1 MAKVIALAGALLVKK
16 VTMEF
21 TPAEAE
27 TIYDILTDVGGD
39 AVTTRRGHAE
49 AIMAAFRAVD
59 PDHFRFGIKTKDD
72 IRVVKDGIQFFDP
85 SQKFVVEVQDI
96 QHRWIRSVIVDGVFD
111 TFADAQGAIDR
122 ARNATVISS
131 VRGYRVVP
139 KN

>member
-59 PDHFRFGIKTKDD
+59 PDHFRFGIKTKND
-72 IRVVKDGIQFFDP
+72 IRVVKDEIQFFDP
-85 SQKFVVEVQDI
+85 TKKYIVQAYFGGSGWLQSFVL
-96 QHRWIRSVIVDGVFD
+96 DG
-111 TFADAQGAIDR
+111 TYPTRAEAAAAITGANKAGELDPIP
-122 ARNATVISS
+122 
-131 VRGYRVVP
+131 YRVSEV
-139 KN
+139 